1 MNSDIDF
8 SSGDSMEE
16 KCHRCGKTLVE
27 LDRSGPLECGECK
40 SRRLIKEHVSY
51 LSNFIERT

>member
-1 MNSDIDF
+1 MNSVIDF

-27 LDRSGPLECGECK
+27 LDRSGPLECGECQ

-51 LSNFIERT
+51 LSNFY